1 MSSSA
6 IAAEAPYDG
15 SRIAQT
21 LASFRAASGLDLA
34 FGGPVRGDGSIMDI
48 IATCGAKGSALRG
61 LRIFSGE
68 GLGGK
73 TLQTLQPGAV
83 DHYYTARGIT
93 HRYDTVVR
101 QEQLETVAALP
112 ILVDRTPRMLIYL
125 ASRSRIGL
133 GPVWYDSLRPMIR
146 ALEREILI
154 DDEVRNRLSRLAPA
168 PTPPVTVRPA
178 EPAARQDLTERRE
191 MAAELTSLA
200 GQVADAE
207 VRARLEAMVLRLTA
221 APGERSAALPAPAA
235 PAVRLAAREI
245 DVLRQVALG
254 HSNREAADALGIVE
268 STVKSYLKSAT
279 RKLNANN
286 RVHAVRIA
294 REAGLID

>member
-1 MSSSA
+1 MSTPA
-6 IAAEAPYDG
+6 IAPEAPYDG

-34 FGGPVRGDGSIMDI
+34 FGGPVRGDGTAIDI
-48 IATCGAKGSALRG
+48 TATCGAKGVSLRG
-61 LRIFSGE
+61 LRVVNGE

-73 TLQTLQPGAV
+73 TLQTRQPGSV

-93 HRYDTVVR
+93 HLYDTAVA
-101 QEQLETVAALP
+101 QEQIQTVAALP
-112 ILVDRTPRMLIYL
+112 ILVDRSPRMLIYL
-125 ASRSRIGL
+125 ASRSRLGL
-133 GPVWYDSLRPMIR
+133 GGVWFDGLRPLIR
-146 ALEREILI
+146 TLEREILI
-154 DDEVRNRLSRLAPA
+154 DDEVRNRLSRLAPTPA
-168 PTPPVTVRPA
+168 PASSSV
-178 EPAARQDLTERRE
+178 EAAAAAKRDLAERRE
-191 MAAELTSLA
+191 MAAELTDLA
-200 GQVADAE
+200 GQVMDPE
-207 VRARLEAMVLRLTA
+207 VRSRLEAMVLRLTA
-221 APGERSAALPAPAA
+221 VPGERRPAQLV

-254 HSNREAADALGIVE
+254 NSNREAAEALGIVE

-286 RVHAVRIA
+286 RVHAVRMA

>member
-1 MSSSA
+1 MSTST

-21 LASFRAASGLDLA
+21 LASFREASGLDLA
-34 FGGPVRGDGSIMDI
+34 FGGPVRDRAAMDI
-48 IATCGAKGSALRG
+48 TATCGARGSALRG
-61 LRIFSGE
+61 LRILNGE

-73 TLQTLQPGAV
+73 TLQTLQPGSV
-83 DHYYTARGIT
+83 DHYYSARGIT
-93 HRYDTVVR
+93 HLYDTVVR

-125 ASRSRIGL
+125 ASRSRLGL
-133 GPVWYDSLRPMIR
+133 GTVWFDGLRPLIR

-168 PTPPVTVRPA
+168 PGPAPSPVD
-178 EPAARQDLTERRE
+178 AAAKRDLAERRE
-191 MAAELTSLA
+191 MAAELTELA
-200 GQVADAE
+200 GQVIDPE
-207 VRARLEAMVLRLTA
+207 VRGRLEAMVLRLTA
-221 APGERSAALPAPAA
+221 VPGEKRPAQLA

-254 HSNREAADALGIVE
+254 NSNREAAEALGIVE

-286 RVHAVRIA
+286 RVHAVRMA

>member
-1 MSSSA
+1 MSTST

-21 LASFRAASGLDLA
+21 LASFRNASGLDLA
-34 FGGPVRGDGSIMDI
+34 FGGPVRGDGTAIDI
-48 IATCGAKGSALRG
+48 TATCGAKGVSLRG
-61 LRIFSGE
+61 LRVVNGE

-73 TLQTLQPGAV
+73 TLQTRQPGSV
-83 DHYYTARGIT
+83 DHYYSARGIT
-93 HRYDTVVR
+93 HLYDTAVA
-101 QEQLETVAALP
+101 QEQIQTVAALP

-133 GPVWYDSLRPMIR
+133 GGVWFDALRPLIR
-146 ALEREILI
+146 TLEREILI

-168 PTPPVTVRPA
+168 PRPA
-178 EPAARQDLTERRE
+178 PSAVDAAAKRDLAERRE
-191 MAAELTSLA
+191 MAAELTDLA
-200 GQVADAE
+200 GQVMDPD
-207 VRARLEAMVLRLTA
+207 VRSRLEAMVLRLNGTA
-221 APGERSAALPAPAA
+221 GERKPAQLA
-235 PAVRLAAREI
+235 PVVRLAAREI

-254 HSNREAADALGIVE
+254 SSNREAAEALGIVE

-286 RVHAVRIA
+286 RVHAVRMA

>member
-1 MSSSA
+1 MSTIA
-6 IAAEAPYDG
+6 IAPEAPYDG

-21 LASFRAASGLDLA
+21 LASFRTASGLDLA
-34 FGGPVRGDGSIMDI
+34 FGGPVRGDGTAIDI
-48 IATCGAKGSALRG
+48 TATCGAKGVSLRG
-61 LRIFSGE
+61 LRVVNGE

-73 TLQTLQPGAV
+73 TLQTRQPGSV

-93 HRYDTVVR
+93 HLYDTAVA
-101 QEQLETVAALP
+101 QEQIQTVAALP
-112 ILVDRTPRMLIYL
+112 ILVDRAPRMLIYL
-125 ASRSRIGL
+125 ASRSRLGL
-133 GPVWYDSLRPMIR
+133 GGVWFDALRPLIR
-146 ALEREILI
+146 TLEREILI

-168 PTPPVTVRPA
+168 PAPSPA
-178 EPAARQDLTERRE
+178 ESSAKRDLAERRE
-191 MAAELTSLA
+191 MAAELTDLA
-200 GQVADAE
+200 GQVIDPE
-207 VRARLEAMVLRLTA
+207 VRRRLEAMVLRLTA
-221 APGERSAALPAPAA
+221 EPGEKRPAQLA

-254 HSNREAADALGIVE
+254 NSNREAAEALGIVE

-286 RVHAVRIA
+286 RVHAVRMA

>member
-1 MSSSA
+1 MSTST

-21 LASFRAASGLDLA
+21 LASFRTASGLDLA
-34 FGGPVRGDGSIMDI
+34 FGGPVRGGGTALDI
-48 IATCGAKGSALRG
+48 TATCGAKGRALHG
-61 LRIFSGE
+61 MRIVNGE

-73 TLQTLQPGAV
+73 ILQTRQPGSV

-93 HRYDTVVR
+93 HLYDTVVR
-101 QEQLETVAALP
+101 QEDIETVAALP
-112 ILVDRTPRMLIYL
+112 IMVDRRPRMIIYL
-125 ASRSRIGL
+125 ASRSRLGL
-133 GPVWYDSLRPMIR
+133 GTVWFDALRPMIR
-146 ALEREILI
+146 TLEREILI
-154 DDEVRNRLSRLAPA
+154 DDEVRNRLSRLALVPA
-168 PTPPVTVRPA
+168 QDPSAA
-178 EPAARQDLTERRE
+178 EAAARRDLAERRD
-191 MAAELTSLA
+191 MAAELTDLA
-200 GQVADAE
+200 GQVVDPE
-207 VRARLEAMVLRLTA
+207 VRSRLEAMALRLTT
-221 APGERSAALPAPAA
+221 APGERKPAQLA

-254 HSNREAADALGIVE
+254 YSNREAAEALGIVE

-286 RVHAVRIA
+286 RVHAVRMA

>member
-1 MSSSA
+1 MSTSTL
-6 IAAEAPYDG
+6 AAEAPYDG
-15 SRIAQT
+15 TRIAQT

-34 FGGPVRGDGSIMDI
+34 FGGPVRGDGTAIDI
-48 IATCGAKGSALRG
+48 TSTCGAKGVSLRG
-61 LRIFSGE
+61 LRVLNGE

-73 TLQTLQPGAV
+73 TLQTRQPGSV

-93 HRYDTVVR
+93 HLYDTAVA
-101 QEQLETVAALP
+101 QEQIQTVAALP

-125 ASRSRIGL
+125 ASRSRLGL
-133 GPVWYDSLRPMIR
+133 GGVWFDALRPLIR
-146 ALEREILI
+146 TLEREILI

-168 PTPPVTVRPA
+168 PGPAPSPVD
-178 EPAARQDLTERRE
+178 AATKRDLAERRE
-191 MAAELTSLA
+191 MAAELTDLA
-200 GQVADAE
+200 GQVMDPD
-207 VRARLEAMVLRLTA
+207 VRSRLEAMVQRLA
-221 APGERSAALPAPAA
+221 GSPGESKPAQLA
-235 PAVRLAAREI
+235 PVVRLAAREV

-254 HSNREAADALGIVE
+254 SSNREAAEALGIVE

-286 RVHAVRIA
+286 RVHAVRMA

>member
-1 MSSSA
+1 MSTSA
-6 IAAEAPYDG
+6 IAPEAPYDG

-21 LASFRAASGLDLA
+21 LASFRTASGLDLA
-34 FGGPVRGDGSIMDI
+34 FGGPVRGDGSAIDI
-48 IATCGAKGSALRG
+48 TATCGAKGVSLRG
-61 LRIFSGE
+61 LRVVNGE

-73 TLQTLQPGAV
+73 TLQTRQPGSV

-93 HRYDTVVR
+93 HLYDTAVA
-101 QEQLETVAALP
+101 QEQIQTVAALP
-112 ILVDRTPRMLIYL
+112 ILVDRAPRMLIYL
-125 ASRSRIGL
+125 ASRSRLGL
-133 GPVWYDSLRPMIR
+133 GGVWFDALRPLIR
-146 ALEREILI
+146 TLEREILI

-168 PTPPVTVRPA
+168 PAPSPTDGSAKR
-178 EPAARQDLTERRE
+178 DLAERRE
-191 MAAELTSLA
+191 MAAELSDLA
-200 GQVADAE
+200 GQVIDPE
-207 VRARLEAMVLRLTA
+207 VRRRLEAMVLRLTA
-221 APGERSAALPAPAA
+221 GPGEKRPAQLA

-254 HSNREAADALGIVE
+254 NSNREAAEALGIVE

-286 RVHAVRIA
+286 RVHAVRMA